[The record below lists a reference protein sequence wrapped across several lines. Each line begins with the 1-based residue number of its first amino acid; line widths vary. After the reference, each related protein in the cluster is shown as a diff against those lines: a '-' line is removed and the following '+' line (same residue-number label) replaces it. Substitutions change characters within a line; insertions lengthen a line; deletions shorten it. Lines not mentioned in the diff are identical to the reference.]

1 MFLNNIPII
10 LFVLWD
16 ENMTIQCIQL
26 LKNMPFLSIQI
37 FQGIL
42 CVITQGYLYT
52 GYYQD
57 GSSPKEPLR

>member
-1 MFLNNIPII
+1 MI
-10 LFVLWD
+10 
-16 ENMTIQCIQL
+16 IQCIQL